1 MMTIDDRG
9 LFESSWGASK
19 EITLADALREMDVH
33 EAAPDTPIVVF
44 PDPGQG
50 SATAAPQEAYLNLIG
65 TADRV
70 IAAEH
75 TAHAVCAADI
85 EALMRALLDIGG
97 IPPGHGAQ
105 GKAAEGRRN
114 PQDRGQQDIAVGPG
128 VPRVHRPDRRDRSM
142 STRQDHR
149 ERLNIL
155 YIFIRKRPLDEP
167 GSARDE

>member
-97 IPPGHGAQ
+97 IPPDTALRARLQRVGEILRIAGNRTSLSDQAYL
-105 GKAAEGRRN
+105 ECIGR
-114 PQDRGQQDIAVGPG
+114 I
-128 VPRVHRPDRRDRSM
+128 
-142 STRQDHR
+142 
-149 ERLNIL
+149 
-155 YIFIRKRPLDEP
+155 DEIE
-167 GSARDE
+167 A